1 MLERHRDQEEFAR
14 ATLKMATSRTASM
27 CSRLWTTRVRWR
39 PLLVTR
45 ERALAAPWI
54 QEQLHREG
62 LNLEMEPELLKIPWP
77 WPSRGRSRVRPAVD
91 RSGRTPTRSTAGE
104 DLDLLRQLLEAL
116 AIPSTTSTRGR
127 WSTAAQHAEAS
138 TGLTLVIGGANCS
151 REPQRRRC
159 QHAC

>member
-1 MLERHRDQEEFAR
+1 
-14 ATLKMATSRTASM
+14 M
-27 CSRLWTTRVRWR
+27 CSRLRATRARWC
-39 PLLVTR
+39 PLLMTR
-45 ERALAAPWI
+45 DLALAAPRI
-54 QEQLHREG
+54 QAQQHQER

-77 WPSRGRSRVRPAVD
+77 WSNRGRSRVRPAVD
-91 RSGRTPTRSTAGE
+91 RGGRIPTRSTAGE

-127 WSTAAQHAEAS
+127 RSTAAQHAEAS
-138 TGLTLVIGGANCS
+138 TGLTLAIGGADCS